1 MTRFRRSGQ
10 TVRQFCAR
18 EGLAEPSFY
27 HWRTE
32 LARRDRQ
39 HATKAA
45 AVPDNLPRREV
56 VHEVPPQERV
66 CACGCEKQEIG
77 RERSEQLDYEPASLH
92 VVVHVRPKYACPK
105 CESGVVVAE
114 KPIQAIDKGLPGPG
128 LLAHVATSKYAAGTI
143 AQRWSS
149 R

>member
-1 MTRFRRSGQ
+1 MAKRTGAKRDGAKERRWRRAMTRFRRSGQ

-45 AVPDNLPRREV
+45 AVPD
-56 VHEVPPQERV
+56 
-66 CACGCEKQEIG
+66 G
-77 RERSEQLDYEPASLH
+77 R
-92 VVVHVRPKYACPK
+92 
-105 CESGVVVAE
+105 
-114 KPIQAIDKGLPGPG
+114 LPG
-128 LLAHVATSKYAAGTI
+128 ATVGWTDL
-143 AQRWSS
+143 
-149 R
+149 